1 MNSAELRDRYA
12 TTLVYLQDVQEG
24 GETIFTELGVTVRP
38 KQGRLLLWNNM
49 NRNDGTC
56 DPTSFHKAAP
66 VTKGWKF
73 ILQRWYVVYLYF
85 YVDINHCFYKFMMK
99 QTANF

>member
-1 MNSAELRDRYA
+1 MNSSELRDRYA
-12 TTLVYLQDVQEG
+12 TTLVYLQDVPEG
-24 GETIFTELGVTVRP
+24 GETIFTELGITVRP

-49 NRNDGTC
+49 DRSDGTC

-73 ILQRWYVVYLYF
+73 ILQRWYVIF
-85 YVDINHCFYKFMMK
+85 
-99 QTANF
+99 